1 MEAAAA
7 WLPARNDQGGPRSMA
22 ADRAFVLWWGKYF
35 EAHNRAVAAASEKA
49 LPAKV
54 PPPHLQQQTS
64 SASSSSA
71 SSSCAAEPKAPA
83 AAAFSKLP
91 ATHAAAAAAVPLAAD
106 PAATA
111 VPVAAAPAAADSALA
126 PPAITARVN
135 PLPVKAPPTERY
147 RVQGVLLCTEC
158 AARMPPDMLTIA
170 RRVLVW
176 DQSTQT
182 EEYPWKPEEW
192 V

>member
-49 LPAKV
+49 LPAQV

-111 VPVAAAPAAADSALA
+111 VPAAAAPAAADSALA
-126 PPAITARVN
+126 PPAITAQVN
-135 PLPVKAPPTERY
+135 PLPVKAPPTVRDRHEA
-147 RVQGVLLCTEC
+147 VWVCTVC
-158 AARMPPDMLTIA
+158 AALPPDTLITP
-170 RRVLVW
+170 RRVLMW
-176 DQSTQT
+176 DKSTQT
-182 EEYPWKPEEW
+182 EPNPWNPDQW
-192 V
+192 S